1 MSTVRAT
8 LAGITLDWQDLTRDC
23 KGAVVRHEYPG
34 HHGADLE
41 FQGWGPMEHRLK
53 IVFLA
58 DRQADWKKLQEVL
71 FTGAS
76 MVLEHPEKGVLNGY
90 VDSISIKEDDRQD
103 VAEVDISF
111 VEDGVDVPVSFRP
124 SAIDVAEETRAPLI
138 AASVASIEK
147 SFGLAAIPS
156 PDLSD
161 PSWLEKLGD
170 LGNKVNGL
178 VGTMQ
183 NQLGRLDSLIVSFTS
198 PVSAVFSAMAWGA
211 DLPNQL
217 AKRVAIVLDLMQGN
231 VDGSPTPAM
240 SARSFMANAKA
251 LADSF
256 AGTPM
261 EGPTRLLVASQGALT
276 SARVMSADED
286 VLRAMTA
293 YESMPSFDSAG
304 RWLGRDTVPTQLPA
318 TADQIEALVYDARE
332 LIQQSR
338 PWSDDPAAL
347 DRLALALQ
355 EQFRSRLVNF
365 ERLVEVEVLKPTPL
379 HVVCHQHGLS
389 YNVAERLVLLNR
401 IRNPSFVQGKVLLY
415 AP

>member
-1 MSTVRAT
+1 MNTVRAT
-8 LAGITLDWQDLTRDC
+8 LAGITLDWQDLTRDR

-53 IVFLA
+53 VVFLA

-90 VDSISIKEDDRQD
+90 VDSITIKDDDRKD
-103 VAEVDISF
+103 VVEVDISF
-111 VEDGVDVPVSFRP
+111 VEDGVDLPDSFRP
-124 SAIDVAEETRAPLI
+124 SAIDVAEEFRAPLI
-138 AASVASIEK
+138 SASAANIEK
-147 SFGLAAIPS
+147 AFGLAAIPA

-170 LGNKVNGL
+170 LGNTLNSL

-183 NQLGRLDSLIVSFTS
+183 KQVGRMDSLIVSFTS
-198 PVSAVFSAMAWGA
+198 PVSAVLSTMAWGA
-211 DLPNQL
+211 DLPSQL
-217 AKRVAIVLDLMQGN
+217 SKRLAIVLDLMQGK
-231 VDGSPTPAM
+231 VAGAPSPAM
-240 SARSFMANAKA
+240 SARTFMANARA

-261 EGPTRLLVASQGALT
+261 EGAARIQVASQGALT
-276 SARVMSADED
+276 SARVMAADED
-286 VLRAMTA
+286 ALRSMTA
-293 YESMPSFDSAG
+293 YESTPAFDASG
-304 RWLGRDTVPTQLPA
+304 RWVSRDVSPTQLPA
-318 TADQIEALVYDARE
+318 TADQIEAMVFDARE
-332 LIQQSR
+332 LIQEAR
-338 PWSDDPAAL
+338 PWSNDPASL

-355 EQFRSRLVNF
+355 DQYRARLVDF
-365 ERLVEVEVLKPTPL
+365 ERLVEVEILKPTPL
-379 HVVCHQHGLS
+379 HVVCHRHGLP